1 MRDVC
6 VGDGRC
12 KSSALCT
19 VQAARAVDGR
29 GGGERVHTQV
39 DVEALLE
46 QVERRLLHTH
56 VRLDADQDKVG
67 HLLVLR
73 EPRRD
78 RWAEHREGGL
88 LEYLCVRDV
97 QLVDRLAEAF
107 GVLLSDDCR
116 DLELDGSL

>member
-12 KSSALCT
+12 RRSALCT

-56 VRLDADQDKVG
+56 VRLDPHDDDV
-67 HLLVLR
+67 R
-73 EPRRD
+73 EVERR
-78 RWAEHREGGL
+78 
-88 LEYLCVRDV
+88 
-97 QLVDRLAEAF
+97 
-107 GVLLSDDCR
+107 
-116 DLELDGSL
+116 

>member
-12 KSSALCT
+12 RRSALCT
-19 VQAARAVDGR
+19 VQAACAVDGR
-29 GGGERVHTQV
+29 GGGERIDTQV

-46 QVERRLLHTH
+46 KVERRLLHTH
-56 VRLDADQDKVG
+56 VCLNANQDEVG
-67 HLLVLR
+67 DLLVLR
-73 EPRRD
+73 EPRCD

>member
-1 MRDVC
+1 
-6 VGDGRC
+6 
-12 KSSALCT
+12 
-19 VQAARAVDGR
+19 
-29 GGGERVHTQV
+29 V

-67 HLLVLR
+67 DLLVLR

>member
-12 KSSALCT
+12 RRSALCT

-67 HLLVLR
+67 DLLVLR

-97 QLVDRLAEAF
+97 QLARRVAPTRRATPF
-107 GVLLSDDCR
+107 INTSINK
-116 DLELDGSL
+116 